1 MVHFNAEYV
10 PLEENKEKEVRF
22 GVNVESIV

>member
-10 PLEENKEKEVRF
+10 PLEENKENEVRF